1 MEQNIEQLTVD
12 TAEKQVMMVMKVIND
27 DDDDDDDRRHLFH
40 CDDDIVADDDDNDDD
55 NNDNDDYLHCAGL
68 DLFPEG
74 STRRYQVHQSGDV
87 HQACGG

>member
-1 MEQNIEQLTVD
+1 MPKKSEHTIKRKSFLMKSGWEEGPQL
-12 TAEKQVMMVMKVIND
+12 MSPC
-27 DDDDDDDRRHLFH
+27 

>member
-1 MEQNIEQLTVD
+1 M
-12 TAEKQVMMVMKVIND
+12 
-27 DDDDDDDRRHLFH
+27 
-40 CDDDIVADDDDNDDD
+40 ADDDDNDDD
-55 NNDNDDYLHCAGL
+55 NNDNDDYLHCAGF